1 MCATPF
7 RFSPEYIFFAGLGGA
22 YSLCLTFDILKK
34 LLLLNDEVF
43 LLGELRLELSHP
55 LLRRFQ
61 FLFLNKQALPERHHL
76 LLTGCLQHLGLLCR
90 GVIIMSLSATCIS
103 DISKNNKHCSVLMA
117 TSCFCAQVDP
127 ELLVLPSCTD
137 AIRQGKK
144 KEEEKCA
151 APTKKPSSDLK

>member
-7 RFSPEYIFFAGLGGA
+7 KFSPEYIFFAGLGGA

-43 LLGELRLELSHP
+43 LLGELRLQLSHP
-55 LLRRFQ
+55 LLRCFQ

-103 DISKNNKHCSVLMA
+103 DISKNNKHCSVHMA
-117 TSCFCAQVDP
+117 TSCFCTQVNP
-127 ELLVLPSCTD
+127 ELLVLPSCID
-137 AIRQGKK
+137 GIRQGKK
-144 KEEEKCA
+144 KRKRKMCCSNKEAE
-151 APTKKPSSDLK
+151 LKS